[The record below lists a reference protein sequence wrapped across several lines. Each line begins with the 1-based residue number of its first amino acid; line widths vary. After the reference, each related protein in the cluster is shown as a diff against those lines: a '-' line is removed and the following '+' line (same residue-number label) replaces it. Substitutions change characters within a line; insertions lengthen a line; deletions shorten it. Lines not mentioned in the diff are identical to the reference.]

1 MQLTR
6 HWDTEVDNIRT
17 DHAVLIIR
25 HDNRIHRGQNIAYV
39 VENLP
44 LAWLTNLGG
53 VHAVDTHDVLLDDLR
68 ASRHNARLC
77 LSGAR
82 GISDNALLV
91 QAQFADCM
99 AQ

>member
-25 HDNRIHRGQNIAYV
+25 HDNRIHRGQDIAYV
-39 VENLP
+39 VENLSF
-44 LAWLTNLGG
+44 AWLTNLGG
-53 VHAVDTHDVLLDDLR
+53 VHAVNTHDVLLDDLR

-77 LSGAR
+77 
-82 GISDNALLV
+82 
-91 QAQFADCM
+91 
-99 AQ
+99 